1 MTVQALLTTRDVA
14 RLLGVDVKTVRV
26 EVREGRLARIL
37 IGKRSVRFHP
47 GDVGAYIERQK
58 ACRSTSAGASGTT
71 NSISTESV
79 IAGPQGK
86 RRKPPRGK
94 SKTASEIVQGPW
106 IAELKRRQH

>member
-1 MTVQALLTTRDVA
+1 MTVEALLTTDDVA
-14 RLLGVDVKTVRV
+14 RLLGVDVKTVRG
-26 EVREGRLARIL
+26 EVRAGRLARIL

-47 GDVGAYIERQK
+47 GDVGAYIERMK
-58 ACRSTSAGASGTT
+58 VCSTSAEGSGTI
-71 NSISTESV
+71 NSISTGSV

-94 SKTASEIVQGPW
+94 SKIASETVQGPW